1 MTNADQTTFWTHEAG
16 PKWVRHQAAMDALL
30 APVTELVLE
39 HAGLAP
45 GMAVLDIGC
54 GAGASTRAAAARVAP
69 GGRVLGVDVSDTLL
83 AAARAQGAADYLK
96 ADAQT
101 HDFAQRSFEASISRF
116 GVMFFDE
123 TQAAL
128 ANVARAL
135 RPGAQATFAAWGPAP
150 QNPFF
155 LIPAGVVRDRF
166 GPQPKTDRTLPG
178 PFAWE
183 DAARVTGFFKA
194 AGWVD
199 VSVTAVPLTLD
210 ALDAAEMA
218 DLALAIGPAEAALR
232 RENGTEADARALRD
246 GLLAAY
252 GPTGGAVSAVINL
265 VRARAP

>member
-1 MTNADQTTFWTHEAG
+1 MTNADQTAFWTEEAG

-30 APVTELVLE
+30 APVTDLVLS
-39 HAGLAP
+39 HAGLLP

-54 GAGASTRAAAARVAP
+54 GAGATTRAAAARVGP
-69 GGRVLGVDVSDTLL
+69 GGRALGVDVSDTLL
-83 AAARAQGAADYLK
+83 MAAQAAGGADYLK

-101 HDFAQRSFEASISRF
+101 PDFPSRSFDVSISRF
-116 GVMFFDE
+116 GVMFFED
-123 TQAAL
+123 TTAAL
-128 ANVARAL
+128 ANIARAL
-135 RPGAQATFAAWGPAP
+135 CPGGRAVFATWGPAP

-183 DAARVTGFFKA
+183 DATRVTGFFTA
-194 AGWVD
+194 AGWDD
-199 VSVTAVPLTLD
+199 VTVTAVPLTLD
-210 ALDAAEMA
+210 ALDASAMT

-232 RENGTEADARALRD
+232 RENGTDADARALRD

-252 GPTGGAVSAVINL
+252 APTGGAVSAVINL
-265 VRARAP
+265 VSARAP